1 MLSVYDFGMTHY
13 FISFN
18 DGDMTF
24 PPEDFPAVGA
34 AAHAVMREAI
44 EAGVWVFGGGFEGF
58 RAHVVTA
65 DGSVTPGP
73 LSESNVRIGG
83 FTILNVQSEEEVNLW
98 AAKIAQACRC
108 SQEVRLIMDDP
119 EQDLLVGER

>member
-1 MLSVYDFGMTHY
+1 MTRY

-44 EAGVWVFGGGFEGF
+44 DAGVWVFGGGFEGF
-58 RAHVVTA
+58 TPHVVSA
-65 DGSVTPGP
+65 DGSVRPGA
-73 LSESNVRIGG
+73 LAESNVHIGG
-83 FTILNVQSEEEVNLW
+83 FAIVQVSTVEEANFW
-98 AAKIAQACRC
+98 AAKIAESCRC
-108 SQEVRLIMDDP
+108 SQEVRVIMDDP
-119 EQDLLVGER
+119 EQDLHLKSSNQR

>member
-1 MLSVYDFGMTHY
+1 MTHY

-58 RAHVVTA
+58 RAHVVTT

-83 FTILNVQSEEEVNLW
+83 FTILNVHSEEEANLW

>member
-1 MLSVYDFGMTHY
+1 MTRY

-44 EAGVWVFGGGFEGF
+44 NSGVWVFGGGFEGF
-58 RAHVVTA
+58 FPHVVSA
-65 DGSVTPGP
+65 DGAVTSGG
-73 LSESNVRIGG
+73 LAESNVRMSG
-83 FTILNVQSEEEVNLW
+83 FAILNVQSEAEANEW
-98 AAKIAQACRC
+98 AAKIAKSCRC

-119 EQDLLVGER
+119 E

>member
-1 MLSVYDFGMTHY
+1 MAHY

-44 EAGVWVFGGGFEGF
+44 DAGVWVIGGGFEGF
-58 RAHVVTA
+58 FPHVVSA
-65 DGSVTPGP
+65 DKSVTPGA
-73 LSESNVRIGG
+73 LAASDVHIGG
-83 FTILNVQSEEEVNLW
+83 FAIVNVHSEAEANEW
-98 AAKIAQACRC
+98 AAKIAESCRC
-108 SQEVRLIMDDP
+108 SQEVRLIMEDV
-119 EQDLLVGER
+119 EQELLLRNSTQR